1 MNSAN
6 FETSNFFQILSFFCG
21 QKYKVFWVENLHV
34 GRIHHYQHL
43 DFFQNFWKLQS
54 VIFKFFE
61 KRPTFSP
68 SYICSFRWQSKLV
81 STSCCNWLH
90 MKLLSI
96 QTVEKRDVL
105 TWQKFS
111 LCNSQGSNDSIP
123 KISGSLLLSNGEDDW
138 NMSLRHWL
146 YYDTGWNSNCW
157 ELLFLVVNV
166 ESCFNLCNKST
177 QFRFVEL
184 WAEEIA
190 TYWTP

>member
-1 MNSAN
+1 MWKSEVVKGAN
-6 FETSNFFQILSFFCG
+6 FENLQFSLSFSCGLWDFTRWWTTPLWKSILLFNFFWNSIISF
-21 QKYKVFWVENLHV
+21 
-34 GRIHHYQHL
+34 
-43 DFFQNFWKLQS
+43 S
-54 VIFKFFE
+54 IFSKNW
-61 KRPTFSP
+61 PTYVP